1 MRGSKPGERR
11 GGRQKGTP
19 NRRTLE
25 VQQRLSELDCDPI
38 QGMARIAMNPEASL
52 ELQGRMYAELAMYIA
67 PKRKSVEHTGADG
80 APIAVQQR
88 ERLDVKVLDRDQR
101 DQLRSLLMLA
111 RAE

>member
-19 NRRTLE
+19 NKRTVE
-25 VQQRLSELDCDPI
+25 VQQRLTELDCDPI
-38 QGMARIAMNPEASL
+38 QGMALIAMDPEATL
-52 ELQGRMYAELAMYIA
+52 ELRGRMFAELAAYIA
-67 PKRKSVEHTGADG
+67 PKRKAVEHTGADG
-80 APIAVQQR
+80 APIAVQQH
-88 ERLDVKVLDRDQR
+88 ERLDVTVLDRDQR

>member
-19 NRRTLE
+19 NKRTVE

-38 QGMARIAMNPEASL
+38 QGMALIAMDASNPP
-52 ELQGRMYAELAMYIA
+52 ELRGRMFAELAAYIA
-67 PKRKSVEHTGADG
+67 PKRKAVEHTGADG
-80 APIAVQQR
+80 APIAVQQH
-88 ERLDVKVLDRDQR
+88 ERLDVTVLDRDQR